1 MKGKNLNFSLDVAT
15 KDNFM
20 ERLEHEPQ
28 ILYFSGHGVLNQL
41 NKSWFRKDKGQGV
54 LVVENGYLQNDYIYE
69 EDIEEKLTILK
80 TLGKEVPSLVI
91 LNSCHSESL
100 G

>member
-1 MKGKNLNFSLDVAT
+1 
-15 KDNFM
+15 
-20 ERLEHEPQ
+20 
-28 ILYFSGHGVLNQL
+28 
-41 NKSWFRKDKGQGV
+41 V